1 MRGGRVRRC
10 PDKSSLPRMHNPAAE
25 FHHAS
30 VIGVPDPGDRAG
42 IPCWRPFHTVGCA
55 AGRSHRVH
63 VLPLGGGQSL
73 VISASRMTGASLPPN
88 VEENT
93 VMPAK
98 LYSGGASFISL
109 CIVPVR
115 FVASRM

>member
-1 MRGGRVRRC
+1 MGEYG
-10 PDKSSLPRMHNPAAE
+10 
-25 FHHAS
+25 
-30 VIGVPDPGDRAG
+30 
-42 IPCWRPFHTVGCA
+42 A

-63 VLPLGGGQSL
+63 VLPLGGGQSS
-73 VISASRMTGASLPPN
+73 VISASRMTAPGLPPN

-98 LYSGGASFISL
+98 VYLGGASFISL
-109 CIVPVR
+109 CIVPVW

>member
-1 MRGGRVRRC
+1 MLRRVAERRLDEAY
-10 PDKSSLPRMHNPAAE
+10 PYLILDARYEKVRIDGVNRTQAVFVA
-25 FHHAS
+25 
-30 VIGVPDPGDRAG
+30 IG
-42 IPCWRPFHTVGCA
+42 IN

-63 VLPLGGGQSL
+63 VLSLGGGQSA
-73 VISASRMTGASLPPN
+73 VISASRMTAASLPPN

-98 LYSGGASFISL
+98 LYSRGASFISL